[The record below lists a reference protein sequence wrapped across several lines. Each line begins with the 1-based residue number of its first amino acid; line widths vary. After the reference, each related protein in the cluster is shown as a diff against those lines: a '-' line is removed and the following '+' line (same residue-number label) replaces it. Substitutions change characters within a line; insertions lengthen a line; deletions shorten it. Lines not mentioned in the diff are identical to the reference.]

1 MSRKRRAHPHTSTGG
16 DATTLV
22 AQPSRR
28 HAHRRSTR
36 LRRGALGV
44 AIAVATV
51 GVHTVGATTVPP
63 DSGSTVPTDSSSTGP
78 TDSGTTGS
86 AGSAPADVATGNGVT
101 DDEIRVAVLNGFTGP
116 VANLAIPAADGME
129 AYFNMVNENGGV
141 CGRDIVLERRDTK
154 YDPQVAIQEYRAV
167 SGDVAMLAGVVGAA
181 SIFGLS
187 EDIQR
192 DSLATLA
199 ATGSESVIG
208 VPNVLMFIAPFALEV
223 INGVSW
229 AAETLAG
236 DDGVLQLGVISQ
248 ADAFGEA
255 GLKAAQY
262 VDDNSDN
269 VEIVGTAT
277 YTPTD
282 QDLTSQAQAMMDSGA
297 EVVWLHMI
305 SSQVPKLLGAAAQ
318 IGYEPTW
325 LGMSASFAS
334 SNVEPMGDLLDNFRY
349 VSSTVSYGE
358 DVPGMADLMA
368 NYEAIAP
375 GEPGQDYV
383 VTGWING
390 SVAAQLLQRAC
401 DLGDL
406 TPEGIVAAEIGLEVD
421 NNGVAPDLTYGE
433 TPDDRIPTRQTRVN
447 SVNLD
452 TTFGEPV
459 TDFAVSPLA
468 EQWTL
473 ADGAQG

>member
-1 MSRKRRAHPHTSTGG
+1 MVWSGPPPVDSGDDMSRKLIAGI
-16 DATTLV
+16 
-22 AQPSRR
+22 
-28 HAHRRSTR
+28 
-36 LRRGALGV
+36 LGV
-44 AIAVATV
+44 GIAVAAA
-51 GVHTVGATTVPP
+51 GAHTAGATTVPD
-63 DSGSTVPTDSSSTGP
+63 DSGAAA
-78 TDSGTTGS
+78 TT
-86 AGSAPADVATGNGVT
+86 PADLVTGNGVT

-141 CGRDIVLERRDTK
+141 CGRQLVLDRRDTK

-167 SGDVAMLAGVVGAA
+167 SGDIAMLGGVVGAA
-181 SIFGLS
+181 AIFGLS

-199 ATGSESVIG
+199 NTGSESVIG

-223 INGVSW
+223 VNGVSW
-229 AAETLAG
+229 AAENEAG

-255 GLKAAQY
+255 GLAAAQY
-262 VDDNSDN
+262 VDENADN

-282 QDLTSQAQAMMDSGA
+282 QDLTSQAQAMLDSGA
-297 EVVWLHMI
+297 EVVWLHVI

-318 IGYEPTW
+318 IGYEPLW
-325 LGMSASFAS
+325 VGMSASFAS
-334 SNVEPMGDLLDNFRY
+334 SNVESVGDLLDNFRY

-358 DVPGMADLMA
+358 DVPGMADLVA
-368 NYEAIAP
+368 NYEAISS
-375 GEPGQDYV
+375 EPGQDYV

-401 DLGDL
+401 DLGDI
-406 TPEGIVAAEIGLEVD
+406 TPEGIVAAEVGLEVD
-421 NNGVAPDLTYGE
+421 NNGIAPNFTYGE
-433 TPDDRIPTRQTRVN
+433 SPDERIPTRETRVN
-447 SVNLD
+447 SINLE
-452 TTFGEPV
+452 TTFGEAV
-459 TDFAVSPLA
+459 SDFAVSPLA